1 MNATSD
7 GLECTGYD
15 NSDIARLNDYCHAA
29 SELEV
34 TVLLSFDG
42 CDGLQTVFDD
52 CIKAATNDQTA
63 TDACANCLVW
73 EGVTMDPYSC
83 KFVRYFMLDQYS
95 IICRSKTLLSFI
107 FFSAPT
113 TSPTKEPTDTPS
125 SIPSESP
132 SISVNPSI
140 STVPSAA
147 PFGVLPAFY
156 GYEYVGQGICQG
168 DSLFLVETY
177 DYLEY
182 GAAQS
187 SYDCPYK
194 CAPYRSA
201 SSFRGF
207 EFSSS
212 SCRCL
217 FDAGTDLTAMVNDN
231 GGDTPS
237 NTDST
242 NGARGTIVDVV
253 GDNDVECYKKLET
266 IVGPEE
272 VTSFEYAGFGQCLSS
287 SSLKY
292 DFIRRSI
299 GDNEFAVECGAA
311 CVDAGY
317 TITAGVYT
325 LTDEEYVDTGKTL
338 TFDSHAECQ
347 VWARDAQADDHSDK
361 VHDHRNAAGD
371 VQYDDVNRV
380 FTWTEYGPELD
391 AGTVEGLCLNK
402 ENGVTKTIGETYYY
416 QDKANLFL
424 KIINIVTNDDTDFD
438 AIRGFW
444 VKDGESCY
452 CLFDDE
458 ATVDGQTM
466 NDPASGGGGTGL
478 ISSSD
483 YTEGHC
489 YKFDG
494 QVEAVTT
501 SEAPSLSSSP
511 SSQPSTNPS
520 SSCEPSSI
528 PSESP
533 SISANPTTP
542 ICSQTIADEIGC
554 DLILGECGQAFF
566 VIPLLII

>member
-63 TDACANCLVW
+63 TDSCANCLVW
-73 EGVTMDPYSC
+73 EGVTMDPSSC

-147 PFGVLPAFY
+147 PIGVLPAFY

-182 GAAQS
+182 GGAQS

-217 FDAGTDLTAMVNDN
+217 FDDDTDLTTMVSDN
-231 GGDTPS
+231 SGDTPS
-237 NTDST
+237 NTDFT
-242 NGARGTIVDVV
+242 NAARGTIVDVV

-292 DFIRRSI
+292 DYISRSI
-299 GDNEFAVECGAA
+299 GDDEFAVECGAA
-311 CVDAGY
+311 CV
-317 TITAGVYT
+317 
-325 LTDEEYVDTGKTL
+325 
-338 TFDSHAECQ
+338 
-347 VWARDAQADDHSDK
+347 
-361 VHDHRNAAGD
+361 
-371 VQYDDVNRV
+371 
-380 FTWTEYGPELD
+380 
-391 AGTVEGLCLNK
+391 
-402 ENGVTKTIGETYYY
+402 
-416 QDKANLFL
+416 
-424 KIINIVTNDDTDFD
+424 TDFD

-458 ATVDGQTM
+458 VTVDGQTM
-466 NDPASGGGGTGL
+466 NNPASGGGGTGL

-494 QVEAVTT
+494 QVEAVTA
-501 SEAPSLSSSP
+501 SKAPSLSSSP

-520 SSCEPSSI
+520 SSSEPSSI

-533 SISANPTTP
+533 SISANPT
-542 ICSQTIADEIGC
+542 SQPSSIPSEHPSISANPSNQLSENPSVSSSPS
-554 DLILGECGQAFF
+554 LIPSESPSISGHPSS
-566 VIPLLII
+566 IPSESPSISSNPTSKVNNSMIILLQLQL